1 MEATVIDQ
9 MKTILQ
15 HGHYTVDAQCDGDIG
30 DLIWA
35 DVDMHDT
42 GSKHINLDEL
52 KDIES
57 KLILTTGSK
66 SENRQE
72 VEKFLDV
79 SLYYKLYAEM
89 QIILPEFIFLFALLG
104 SAQGF
109 SYCTHSAGTSANRKC
124 EILQLEGSY
133 SMFSQ

>member
-1 MEATVIDQ
+1 

-15 HGHYTVDAQCDGDIG
+15 HGHYTVEAQFYGDIG

-52 KDIES
+52 KNIES

-72 VEKFLDV
+72 VEIFLDV
-79 SLYYKLYAEM
+79 SLYDKL
-89 QIILPEFIFLFALLG
+89 
-104 SAQGF
+104 
-109 SYCTHSAGTSANRKC
+109 C
-124 EILQLEGSY
+124 
-133 SMFSQ
+133 